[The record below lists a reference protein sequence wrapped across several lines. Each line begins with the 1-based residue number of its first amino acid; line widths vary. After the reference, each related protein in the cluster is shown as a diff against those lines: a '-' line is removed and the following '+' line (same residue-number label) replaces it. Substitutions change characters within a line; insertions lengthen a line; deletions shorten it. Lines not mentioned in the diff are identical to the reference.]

1 MARISKPGLDYFPL
15 DVNFFQDRK
24 VRRIS
29 NRHHAAGIAALT
41 SLLCLIYK
49 EKGFYVAWNQDT
61 LFDISQEVCC
71 EEEEMQAIIDDCLS
85 VGLFDTY
92 IYKEYGILTS
102 QAIQEQYH
110 KIITDS
116 RRKYKLP
123 LERFWLI
130 KEGEDGTENNS
141 AEIRNN
147 INSKGTEVYEAESHI
162 VGAEVNAIKTRINI
176 TATEVTKTKTG
187 IGTTGT
193 NIHAAGTG
201 INATKTV
208 TDEAAMK
215 INAAKNREIAATI
228 PQTKQ
233 ETDTEIES
241 KSETDT
247 EIKSKPERERER
259 DKERERQS
267 KTENE
272 WEKDR
277 EQPPVPSN
285 GVFQAAPVAVKGLS
299 LEISSGKR
307 GEENKEERRNEGIDQ
322 KGETRYNG
330 TQYERNQ
337 QEEAKHNGTQYERN
351 QQEEAKYNG
360 TQYERSQQEEAKYN
374 GTQYERNQQEEAKH
388 NGTQYERNQQEEAK
402 YNGTQYERS
411 QQEEAKYN
419 GTQYERNQQEEA
431 KHNGTQ
437 YERNQQEEAKHNGT
451 QYERSQQEEAPNE
464 NTASGGFSESLLR
477 LNMDAIGIRNE
488 PTVKAILA
496 LARRRK
502 LGGPCGTLWKVLS
515 SEYRSTLL
523 KKNEPGD
530 YILWAL
536 NHSAEFED
544 TYNGILKKRVRGR

>member
-123 LERFWLI
+123 LEQFWLI

-162 VGAEVNAIKTRINI
+162 VGAEVNAIKTGINI

-187 IGTTGT
+187 IDTTGT

-247 EIKSKPERERER
+247 EIKSKPERER

-307 GEENKEERRNEGIDQ
+307 GEGNKEERRNEGIDQ

-330 TQYERNQ
+330 IQYERNQ
-337 QEEAKHNGTQYERN
+337 LEEAKH
-351 QQEEAKYNG
+351 
-360 TQYERSQQEEAKYN
+360 
-374 GTQYERNQQEEAKH
+374 
-388 NGTQYERNQQEEAK
+388 
-402 YNGTQYERS
+402 
-411 QQEEAKYN
+411 N

-464 NTASGGFSESLLR
+464 STASGGFSESLLR

>member
-228 PQTKQ
+228 PQTKE

-337 QEEAKHNGTQYERN
+337 QEEAKHNGTQYER
-351 QQEEAKYNG
+351 
-360 TQYERSQQEEAKYN
+360 
-374 GTQYERNQQEEAKH
+374 
-388 NGTQYERNQQEEAK
+388 
-402 YNGTQYERS
+402 
-411 QQEEAKYN
+411 
-419 GTQYERNQQEEA
+419 
-431 KHNGTQ
+431 
-437 YERNQQEEAKHNGT
+437 
-451 QYERSQQEEAPNE
+451 SQQEEAPNE
-464 NTASGGFSESLLR
+464 STASGGFSESLLR

>member
-351 QQEEAKYNG
+351 QQEEA
-360 TQYERSQQEEAKYN
+360 
-374 GTQYERNQQEEAKH
+374 
-388 NGTQYERNQQEEAK
+388 
-402 YNGTQYERS
+402 
-411 QQEEAKYN
+411 
-419 GTQYERNQQEEA
+419 
-431 KHNGTQ
+431 
-437 YERNQQEEAKHNGT
+437 
-451 QYERSQQEEAPNE
+451 PNE
-464 NTASGGFSESLLR
+464 SIASGGFSESLLR

-488 PTVKAILA
+488 QTVKGILA

-536 NHSAEFED
+536 NHPAEFED
-544 TYNGILKKRVRGR
+544 TYTGILKKRVRGR

>member
-49 EKGFYVAWNQDT
+49 EKGFYIAWNQDT

-215 INAAKNREIAATI
+215 INAAKKREIAATI

-277 EQPPVPSN
+277 EQLPVPSN

-330 TQYERNQ
+330 IQYERNQLEEAKYNGTQYERSQQEEAKHNGTQYERSQ

-351 QQEEAKYNG
+351 QQEEAKY
-360 TQYERSQQEEAKYN
+360 
-374 GTQYERNQQEEAKH
+374 
-388 NGTQYERNQQEEAK
+388 
-402 YNGTQYERS
+402 
-411 QQEEAKYN
+411 
-419 GTQYERNQQEEA
+419 
-431 KHNGTQ
+431 
-437 YERNQQEEAKHNGT
+437 NGT

>member
-1 MARISKPGLDYFPL
+1 
-15 DVNFFQDRK
+15 
-24 VRRIS
+24 
-29 NRHHAAGIAALT
+29 
-41 SLLCLIYK
+41 
-49 EKGFYVAWNQDT
+49 
-61 LFDISQEVCC
+61 
-71 EEEEMQAIIDDCLS
+71 MQAIIDDCLS

-360 TQYERSQQEEAKYN
+360 TQYERSQQEEA
-374 GTQYERNQQEEAKH
+374 
-388 NGTQYERNQQEEAK
+388 
-402 YNGTQYERS
+402 
-411 QQEEAKYN
+411 
-419 GTQYERNQQEEA
+419 
-431 KHNGTQ
+431 
-437 YERNQQEEAKHNGT
+437 
-451 QYERSQQEEAPNE
+451 PNE
-464 NTASGGFSESLLR
+464 STASGGFSESLLR

>member
-130 KEGEDGTENNS
+130 KEEEDGTGNNS
-141 AEIRNN
+141 AEIRSN
-147 INSKGTEVYEAESHI
+147 INIKGTEVDEAESNI
-162 VGAEVNAIKTRINI
+162 VGAEVNAIKTGVNI
-176 TATEVTKTKTG
+176 AATEVTKTKTG

-193 NIHAAGTG
+193 DIHAAGTG

-208 TDEAAMK
+208 TDGAAMK

-247 EIKSKPERERER
+247 EIQSKPKREMENDIKPEREK

-307 GEENKEERRNEGIDQ
+307 EEENKEERRYEGIDQ
-322 KGETRYNG
+322 K
-330 TQYERNQ
+330 
-337 QEEAKHNGTQYERN
+337 
-351 QQEEAKYNG
+351 EEAKYNG
-360 TQYERSQQEEAKYN
+360 TQYERS
-374 GTQYERNQQEEAKH
+374 
-388 NGTQYERNQQEEAK
+388 
-402 YNGTQYERS
+402 
-411 QQEEAKYN
+411 
-419 GTQYERNQQEEA
+419 
-431 KHNGTQ
+431 
-437 YERNQQEEAKHNGT
+437 QQEEAKHNGT

-464 NTASGGFSESLLR
+464 SIASGGFSESLLR
-477 LNMDAIGIRNE
+477 LNMAAIGIRNE
-488 PTVKAILA
+488 QTVKAILA
-496 LARRRK
+496 LARRGK

-536 NHSAEFED
+536 NHPAEFED
-544 TYNGILKKRVRGR
+544 TYTGILKKRVRGR

>member
-130 KEGEDGTENNS
+130 KEEKDGTGNNS
-141 AEIRNN
+141 ADIRSN
-147 INSKGTEVYEAESHI
+147 INSKGTEVDEAENKI
-162 VGAEVNAIKTRINI
+162 VDAGVNTTKTGVNI
-176 TATEVTKTKTG
+176 TATEVTKTKPG

-193 NIHAAGTG
+193 NIHAAGTDIHAAGTG

-208 TDEAAMK
+208 TDGAAMK

-247 EIKSKPERERER
+247 EIQSKPKREMENDIKPEREK
-259 DKERERQS
+259 DKERATQS

-285 GVFQAAPVAVKGLS
+285 GVSQAAPVAVKGLS

-307 GEENKEERRNEGIDQ
+307 EEENKEERRNGGIDQ
-322 KGETRYNG
+322 KGEARYNG

-337 QEEAKHNGTQYERN
+337 LEEPKHNGTQYERN
-351 QQEEAKYNG
+351 QQEEA
-360 TQYERSQQEEAKYN
+360 
-374 GTQYERNQQEEAKH
+374 
-388 NGTQYERNQQEEAK
+388 
-402 YNGTQYERS
+402 
-411 QQEEAKYN
+411 
-419 GTQYERNQQEEA
+419 
-431 KHNGTQ
+431 
-437 YERNQQEEAKHNGT
+437 
-451 QYERSQQEEAPNE
+451 PNE
-464 NTASGGFSESLLR
+464 SIASGGFSESLLR

-488 PTVKAILA
+488 QTVKGILA

-536 NHSAEFED
+536 NHPAEFED
-544 TYNGILKKRVRGR
+544 TYTGILKKRVRGR

>member
-49 EKGFYVAWNQDT
+49 EKGFYIAWNQDT

-71 EEEEMQAIIDDCLS
+71 EEEMQAIIDDCLS

-123 LERFWLI
+123 LEQFWLI

-147 INSKGTEVYEAESHI
+147 INSKGTEVDEAESHI
-162 VGAEVNAIKTRINI
+162 VGAEVNAIKTGINI

-187 IGTTGT
+187 IDTTGT

-215 INAAKNREIAATI
+215 INAAKKREIAATI

-330 TQYERNQ
+330 IQYERNQ
-337 QEEAKHNGTQYERN
+337 LEEAKHNGTQYERN
-351 QQEEAKYNG
+351 QQEEAKHNG

-388 NGTQYERNQQEEAK
+388 NGTQYER
-402 YNGTQYERS
+402 
-411 QQEEAKYN
+411 
-419 GTQYERNQQEEA
+419 
-431 KHNGTQ
+431 
-437 YERNQQEEAKHNGT
+437 
-451 QYERSQQEEAPNE
+451 SQQEEAPNE
-464 NTASGGFSESLLR
+464 STASGGFSESLLR

>member
-162 VGAEVNAIKTRINI
+162 VGAEVNAIKTGINI

-247 EIKSKPERERER
+247 EIKSKPERER

-337 QEEAKHNGTQYERN
+337 QEEAK
-351 QQEEAKYNG
+351 YNG
-360 TQYERSQQEEAKYN
+360 TQYERSQQEK
-374 GTQYERNQQEEAKH
+374 
-388 NGTQYERNQQEEAK
+388 
-402 YNGTQYERS
+402 
-411 QQEEAKYN
+411 
-419 GTQYERNQQEEA
+419 
-431 KHNGTQ
+431 
-437 YERNQQEEAKHNGT
+437 
-451 QYERSQQEEAPNE
+451 APNE
-464 NTASGGFSESLLR
+464 STASGGFSESLLR

>member
-130 KEGEDGTENNS
+130 KEEKDGTGNNS
-141 AEIRNN
+141 ADIRSN
-147 INSKGTEVYEAESHI
+147 INSKGTEVDEAENKI
-162 VGAEVNAIKTRINI
+162 VDAGVNTTKTGVNI
-176 TATEVTKTKTG
+176 TATEVTKTKPG

-193 NIHAAGTG
+193 NIHAAGTDIHAAGTG

-208 TDEAAMK
+208 TDGAAMK

-247 EIKSKPERERER
+247 EIQSKPKREMENDIKPEREK

-285 GVFQAAPVAVKGLS
+285 GVSQAAPVAVKGLS

-307 GEENKEERRNEGIDQ
+307 EEENKEERRNGGIDQ
-322 KGETRYNG
+322 KGEARYNG

-337 QEEAKHNGTQYERN
+337 LEEPKHNGTQYERSQQEEPKHNGTQYERN
-351 QQEEAKYNG
+351 QQEEA
-360 TQYERSQQEEAKYN
+360 
-374 GTQYERNQQEEAKH
+374 
-388 NGTQYERNQQEEAK
+388 
-402 YNGTQYERS
+402 
-411 QQEEAKYN
+411 
-419 GTQYERNQQEEA
+419 
-431 KHNGTQ
+431 
-437 YERNQQEEAKHNGT
+437 
-451 QYERSQQEEAPNE
+451 PNE
-464 NTASGGFSESLLR
+464 SIASGGFSESLLR

-488 PTVKAILA
+488 QTVKGILA

-536 NHSAEFED
+536 NHPAEFED
-544 TYNGILKKRVRGR
+544 TYTGILKKRVRGR

>member
-49 EKGFYVAWNQDT
+49 EKGFYIAWNQDT

-123 LERFWLI
+123 LEQFWLI

-162 VGAEVNAIKTRINI
+162 VGAEVNAIKTGINI

-388 NGTQYERNQQEEAK
+388 NGTQYER
-402 YNGTQYERS
+402 
-411 QQEEAKYN
+411 
-419 GTQYERNQQEEA
+419 
-431 KHNGTQ
+431 
-437 YERNQQEEAKHNGT
+437 
-451 QYERSQQEEAPNE
+451 SQQEEAPNE
-464 NTASGGFSESLLR
+464 STASGGFSESLLR

>member
-330 TQYERNQ
+330 IQYERNQ
-337 QEEAKHNGTQYERN
+337 L
-351 QQEEAKYNG
+351 EEAKYNG

-402 YNGTQYERS
+402 YNGTQYER
-411 QQEEAKYN
+411 
-419 GTQYERNQQEEA
+419 NQQEEA

-437 YERNQQEEAKHNGT
+437 YERNQQEEAKYNGT

-464 NTASGGFSESLLR
+464 STASGGFSESLLR

>member
-123 LERFWLI
+123 LEQFWLI

-147 INSKGTEVYEAESHI
+147 INSKGTEVDEAESHI
-162 VGAEVNAIKTRINI
+162 VGAEVNAIKTGINI

-187 IGTTGT
+187 IDTTGT

-208 TDEAAMK
+208 TDESAMK

-360 TQYERSQQEEAKYN
+360 TQYERSQQEEAK
-374 GTQYERNQQEEAKH
+374 
-388 NGTQYERNQQEEAK
+388 
-402 YNGTQYERS
+402 
-411 QQEEAKYN
+411 
-419 GTQYERNQQEEA
+419 
-431 KHNGTQ
+431 
-437 YERNQQEEAKHNGT
+437 HNGT

-496 LARRRK
+496 LARRRN

>member
-123 LERFWLI
+123 LEQFWLI

-147 INSKGTEVYEAESHI
+147 INSKGTEVDEAESHI
-162 VGAEVNAIKTRINI
+162 VGAEVNAIKTGINI

-187 IGTTGT
+187 IDTTGT

-215 INAAKNREIAATI
+215 INAAKKREIAATI

-330 TQYERNQ
+330 IQYERNQ
-337 QEEAKHNGTQYERN
+337 L
-351 QQEEAKYNG
+351 
-360 TQYERSQQEEAKYN
+360 
-374 GTQYERNQQEEAKH
+374 
-388 NGTQYERNQQEEAK
+388 
-402 YNGTQYERS
+402 
-411 QQEEAKYN
+411 
-419 GTQYERNQQEEA
+419 EEA

-464 NTASGGFSESLLR
+464 STASGGFSESLLR

>member
-147 INSKGTEVYEAESHI
+147 INSKGTEVDEAESHI

-402 YNGTQYERS
+402 
-411 QQEEAKYN
+411 
-419 GTQYERNQQEEA
+419 
-431 KHNGTQ
+431 
-437 YERNQQEEAKHNGT
+437 HNGT

>member
-147 INSKGTEVYEAESHI
+147 INSKGTEVDEAESHI

-351 QQEEAKYNG
+351 QQEEAK
-360 TQYERSQQEEAKYN
+360 
-374 GTQYERNQQEEAKH
+374 
-388 NGTQYERNQQEEAK
+388 
-402 YNGTQYERS
+402 
-411 QQEEAKYN
+411 
-419 GTQYERNQQEEA
+419 
-431 KHNGTQ
+431 
-437 YERNQQEEAKHNGT
+437 HNGT

-464 NTASGGFSESLLR
+464 STASGGFSESLLR

>member
-49 EKGFYVAWNQDT
+49 EKGFYIAWNQDT

-123 LERFWLI
+123 LEQFWLI

-147 INSKGTEVYEAESHI
+147 INSKGTEVDEAESHI
-162 VGAEVNAIKTRINI
+162 VGAEVNAIKTGINI

-187 IGTTGT
+187 IDTTGT

-208 TDEAAMK
+208 TDESAMK

-330 TQYERNQ
+330 IQYERNQ
-337 QEEAKHNGTQYERN
+337 L
-351 QQEEAKYNG
+351 
-360 TQYERSQQEEAKYN
+360 
-374 GTQYERNQQEEAKH
+374 
-388 NGTQYERNQQEEAK
+388 
-402 YNGTQYERS
+402 
-411 QQEEAKYN
+411 
-419 GTQYERNQQEEA
+419 
-431 KHNGTQ
+431 
-437 YERNQQEEAKHNGT
+437 EEAKHNGT

-464 NTASGGFSESLLR
+464 STASGGFSESLLR

>member
-147 INSKGTEVYEAESHI
+147 INSKGTEVDEAESHI
-162 VGAEVNAIKTRINI
+162 VGAEVNAIKTGINI

-187 IGTTGT
+187 IDTTGT

-208 TDEAAMK
+208 TDESAMK

-307 GEENKEERRNEGIDQ
+307 GEENKEERRNEEIDQ

-330 TQYERNQ
+330 IQYERNQ
-337 QEEAKHNGTQYERN
+337 L
-351 QQEEAKYNG
+351 EEAKYNG
-360 TQYERSQQEEAKYN
+360 TQYERSQQEEA
-374 GTQYERNQQEEAKH
+374 
-388 NGTQYERNQQEEAK
+388 
-402 YNGTQYERS
+402 
-411 QQEEAKYN
+411 
-419 GTQYERNQQEEA
+419 
-431 KHNGTQ
+431 
-437 YERNQQEEAKHNGT
+437 
-451 QYERSQQEEAPNE
+451 PNE
-464 NTASGGFSESLLR
+464 STASGGFSESLLR

>member
-123 LERFWLI
+123 LEQFWLI

-162 VGAEVNAIKTRINI
+162 VGAEVNAIKTGINI

-201 INATKTV
+201 INVTKTV

-247 EIKSKPERERER
+247 EIKSKPERERERER

-330 TQYERNQ
+330 IQYERNQ
-337 QEEAKHNGTQYERN
+337 L
-351 QQEEAKYNG
+351 
-360 TQYERSQQEEAKYN
+360 
-374 GTQYERNQQEEAKH
+374 
-388 NGTQYERNQQEEAK
+388 
-402 YNGTQYERS
+402 
-411 QQEEAKYN
+411 
-419 GTQYERNQQEEA
+419 
-431 KHNGTQ
+431 
-437 YERNQQEEAKHNGT
+437 EEAKHNGT

-464 NTASGGFSESLLR
+464 STASGGFSESLLR

>member
-123 LERFWLI
+123 LEQFWLI

-147 INSKGTEVYEAESHI
+147 INSKGTEVDEAESHI
-162 VGAEVNAIKTRINI
+162 VGAEVNAIKTGINI

-215 INAAKNREIAATI
+215 INAAKKREIAATI

-247 EIKSKPERERER
+247 EIKSKPERER

-330 TQYERNQ
+330 IQYERNQ
-337 QEEAKHNGTQYERN
+337 LEEAKH
-351 QQEEAKYNG
+351 
-360 TQYERSQQEEAKYN
+360 
-374 GTQYERNQQEEAKH
+374 
-388 NGTQYERNQQEEAK
+388 
-402 YNGTQYERS
+402 
-411 QQEEAKYN
+411 N

-451 QYERSQQEEAPNE
+451 QYERSQQEEAKHNGTQYERSQQEEAPNE
-464 NTASGGFSESLLR
+464 STASGGFSESLLR

>member
-130 KEGEDGTENNS
+130 KEEKDGTGNNS
-141 AEIRNN
+141 ADIRSN
-147 INSKGTEVYEAESHI
+147 INSKGTEVDEAENKI
-162 VGAEVNAIKTRINI
+162 VDAGVNTTKTGVNI
-176 TATEVTKTKTG
+176 TATEVTKTKPG

-193 NIHAAGTG
+193 NIHAAGTDIHAAGTG

-208 TDEAAMK
+208 TDGAAMK

-247 EIKSKPERERER
+247 EVQSKPKREMENDIKPEREK

-285 GVFQAAPVAVKGLS
+285 GVSQAAPVAVKGLS

-307 GEENKEERRNEGIDQ
+307 EEENKEERRNGGIDQ
-322 KGETRYNG
+322 KGEARYNGTQYERNQLEEPKHNG

-337 QEEAKHNGTQYERN
+337 QEEPKHNGTQYERN
-351 QQEEAKYNG
+351 QQEEA
-360 TQYERSQQEEAKYN
+360 
-374 GTQYERNQQEEAKH
+374 
-388 NGTQYERNQQEEAK
+388 
-402 YNGTQYERS
+402 
-411 QQEEAKYN
+411 
-419 GTQYERNQQEEA
+419 
-431 KHNGTQ
+431 
-437 YERNQQEEAKHNGT
+437 
-451 QYERSQQEEAPNE
+451 PNE
-464 NTASGGFSESLLR
+464 SIASGGFSESLLR

-488 PTVKAILA
+488 QTVKGILA

-536 NHSAEFED
+536 NHPAEFED
-544 TYNGILKKRVRGR
+544 TYTGILKKRVRGR

>member
-49 EKGFYVAWNQDT
+49 EKGFYIAWNQDT

-123 LERFWLI
+123 LEQFWLI

-147 INSKGTEVYEAESHI
+147 INSKGTEVDEAESHI
-162 VGAEVNAIKTRINI
+162 VGAEVNAIKTGINI

-187 IGTTGT
+187 IDTTGT

-208 TDEAAMK
+208 TDESAMK
-215 INAAKNREIAATI
+215 INAAKKREIAATI

-247 EIKSKPERERER
+247 EIKSKPERER

-277 EQPPVPSN
+277 EQLPVPSN

-330 TQYERNQ
+330 IQYERNQ

-360 TQYERSQQEEAKYN
+360 TQYER
-374 GTQYERNQQEEAKH
+374 
-388 NGTQYERNQQEEAK
+388 NQQEEAK

-411 QQEEAKYN
+411 QQEK
-419 GTQYERNQQEEA
+419 
-431 KHNGTQ
+431 
-437 YERNQQEEAKHNGT
+437 
-451 QYERSQQEEAPNE
+451 APNE
-464 NTASGGFSESLLR
+464 STASGGFSESLLR

>member
-123 LERFWLI
+123 LEQFWLI

-162 VGAEVNAIKTRINI
+162 VGAEVNAIKTGINI

-187 IGTTGT
+187 IDTTGT

-208 TDEAAMK
+208 TDGAAMK

-247 EIKSKPERERER
+247 EIQSKPKREMENDIKPEREK

-285 GVFQAAPVAVKGLS
+285 GVSQAAPVAVKGLS

-307 GEENKEERRNEGIDQ
+307 EEENKEERRNGGIDQ
-322 KGETRYNG
+322 KGEARYNG

-337 QEEAKHNGTQYERN
+337 QEEPKHNGTQYERN
-351 QQEEAKYNG
+351 QQEEA
-360 TQYERSQQEEAKYN
+360 
-374 GTQYERNQQEEAKH
+374 
-388 NGTQYERNQQEEAK
+388 
-402 YNGTQYERS
+402 
-411 QQEEAKYN
+411 
-419 GTQYERNQQEEA
+419 
-431 KHNGTQ
+431 
-437 YERNQQEEAKHNGT
+437 
-451 QYERSQQEEAPNE
+451 PNE
-464 NTASGGFSESLLR
+464 SIASGGFSESLLR

-488 PTVKAILA
+488 QTVKGILA

-536 NHSAEFED
+536 NHPAEFED
-544 TYNGILKKRVRGR
+544 TYTGILKKRVRGR

>member
-123 LERFWLI
+123 LEQFWLI

-147 INSKGTEVYEAESHI
+147 INSKGTEVDEAESHI
-162 VGAEVNAIKTRINI
+162 VGAEVNAIKTGINI

-187 IGTTGT
+187 IDTTGT

-307 GEENKEERRNEGIDQ
+307 GEENKEERRNEEIDQ

-330 TQYERNQ
+330 IQYERNQ
-337 QEEAKHNGTQYERN
+337 L
-351 QQEEAKYNG
+351 EEAKYNG
-360 TQYERSQQEEAKYN
+360 TQYERSQQEEA
-374 GTQYERNQQEEAKH
+374 
-388 NGTQYERNQQEEAK
+388 
-402 YNGTQYERS
+402 
-411 QQEEAKYN
+411 
-419 GTQYERNQQEEA
+419 
-431 KHNGTQ
+431 
-437 YERNQQEEAKHNGT
+437 
-451 QYERSQQEEAPNE
+451 PNE
-464 NTASGGFSESLLR
+464 STASGGFSESLLR

>member
-49 EKGFYVAWNQDT
+49 EKGFYIAWNQDT

-123 LERFWLI
+123 LEQFWLI

-147 INSKGTEVYEAESHI
+147 INSKGTEVDEAESHI
-162 VGAEVNAIKTRINI
+162 VGAEVNAIKTGINI

-215 INAAKNREIAATI
+215 INAAKKREIAATI

-247 EIKSKPERERER
+247 EIKSKPERER

-330 TQYERNQ
+330 IQYERNQ
-337 QEEAKHNGTQYERN
+337 L
-351 QQEEAKYNG
+351 EEAKYNG
-360 TQYERSQQEEAKYN
+360 TQYERS
-374 GTQYERNQQEEAKH
+374 
-388 NGTQYERNQQEEAK
+388 
-402 YNGTQYERS
+402 
-411 QQEEAKYN
+411 
-419 GTQYERNQQEEA
+419 
-431 KHNGTQ
+431 
-437 YERNQQEEAKHNGT
+437 QQEEAKHNGT

-464 NTASGGFSESLLR
+464 STASGGFSESLLR

>member
-130 KEGEDGTENNS
+130 KEEKDGTGNNS
-141 AEIRNN
+141 ADIRSN
-147 INSKGTEVYEAESHI
+147 INSKGTEVDEAENKI
-162 VGAEVNAIKTRINI
+162 VDAGVNTTKTGVNI
-176 TATEVTKTKTG
+176 TATEVTKTKPG

-193 NIHAAGTG
+193 NIHAAGTDIHAAGTG

-208 TDEAAMK
+208 TDGAAMK

-247 EIKSKPERERER
+247 EIQSKPKREMENDIKPEREK

-285 GVFQAAPVAVKGLS
+285 GVSQAAPVAVKGLS

-307 GEENKEERRNEGIDQ
+307 EEENKEERRNGGIDQ
-322 KGETRYNG
+322 KGEARY
-330 TQYERNQ
+330 
-337 QEEAKHNGTQYERN
+337 
-351 QQEEAKYNG
+351 
-360 TQYERSQQEEAKYN
+360 
-374 GTQYERNQQEEAKH
+374 
-388 NGTQYERNQQEEAK
+388 
-402 YNGTQYERS
+402 
-411 QQEEAKYN
+411 
-419 GTQYERNQQEEA
+419 
-431 KHNGTQ
+431 
-437 YERNQQEEAKHNGT
+437 NGT

-464 NTASGGFSESLLR
+464 STASGGFSESLLR

-488 PTVKAILA
+488 QTVKGILA

-536 NHSAEFED
+536 NHPAEFED
-544 TYNGILKKRVRGR
+544 TYTGILKKRVRGR

>member
-162 VGAEVNAIKTRINI
+162 VGAEVNAIKTGINI

-247 EIKSKPERERER
+247 EIKSKPERER

-330 TQYERNQ
+330 IQYERNQ
-337 QEEAKHNGTQYERN
+337 LEEAKYNGTQYERN

-360 TQYERSQQEEAKYN
+360 TQYERSQQEK
-374 GTQYERNQQEEAKH
+374 
-388 NGTQYERNQQEEAK
+388 
-402 YNGTQYERS
+402 
-411 QQEEAKYN
+411 
-419 GTQYERNQQEEA
+419 
-431 KHNGTQ
+431 
-437 YERNQQEEAKHNGT
+437 
-451 QYERSQQEEAPNE
+451 APNE
-464 NTASGGFSESLLR
+464 STASGGFSESLLR

>member
-130 KEGEDGTENNS
+130 KEEKDGTGNNS
-141 AEIRNN
+141 ADIRSN
-147 INSKGTEVYEAESHI
+147 INSKGTEVDEAENKI
-162 VGAEVNAIKTRINI
+162 VDAGVNTTKTGVNI
-176 TATEVTKTKTG
+176 TATEVTKTKPG

-193 NIHAAGTG
+193 NIHAAGTDIHAAGTG

-208 TDEAAMK
+208 TDGAAMK

-247 EIKSKPERERER
+247 EIQSKPKREMENDIKPEREK

-285 GVFQAAPVAVKGLS
+285 GVSQAAPVAVKGLS

-307 GEENKEERRNEGIDQ
+307 EEENKEERRNGGIDQ
-322 KGETRYNG
+322 KGEARYNG
-330 TQYERNQ
+330 THYERHQ
-337 QEEAKHNGTQYERN
+337 QEEPKHNGTQYERN
-351 QQEEAKYNG
+351 QQEEA
-360 TQYERSQQEEAKYN
+360 
-374 GTQYERNQQEEAKH
+374 
-388 NGTQYERNQQEEAK
+388 
-402 YNGTQYERS
+402 
-411 QQEEAKYN
+411 
-419 GTQYERNQQEEA
+419 
-431 KHNGTQ
+431 
-437 YERNQQEEAKHNGT
+437 
-451 QYERSQQEEAPNE
+451 PNE
-464 NTASGGFSESLLR
+464 SIASGGFSESLLR

-488 PTVKAILA
+488 QTVKGILA

-536 NHSAEFED
+536 NHPAEFED
-544 TYNGILKKRVRGR
+544 TYTGILKKRVRGR

>member
-130 KEGEDGTENNS
+130 KEEKDGTGNNS
-141 AEIRNN
+141 ADIRSN
-147 INSKGTEVYEAESHI
+147 INSKGTEVDEAENKI
-162 VGAEVNAIKTRINI
+162 VDAGVNTTKTGVNI
-176 TATEVTKTKTG
+176 TATEVTKTKPG

-193 NIHAAGTG
+193 NIHAAGTDIHAAGTG

-208 TDEAAMK
+208 TDGAAMK

-247 EIKSKPERERER
+247 EIQSKPKREMENDIKPEREK

-285 GVFQAAPVAVKGLS
+285 GVSQAAPVAVKGLS

-307 GEENKEERRNEGIDQ
+307 EEENKEERRNGGIDQ
-322 KGETRYNG
+322 KGEARYNG

-337 QEEAKHNGTQYERN
+337 QEEPKQNGTQYERN
-351 QQEEAKYNG
+351 QQEEA
-360 TQYERSQQEEAKYN
+360 
-374 GTQYERNQQEEAKH
+374 
-388 NGTQYERNQQEEAK
+388 
-402 YNGTQYERS
+402 
-411 QQEEAKYN
+411 
-419 GTQYERNQQEEA
+419 
-431 KHNGTQ
+431 
-437 YERNQQEEAKHNGT
+437 
-451 QYERSQQEEAPNE
+451 PNE
-464 NTASGGFSESLLR
+464 SIASGGFSESLLR

-488 PTVKAILA
+488 QTVKGILA

-536 NHSAEFED
+536 NHPAEFED
-544 TYNGILKKRVRGR
+544 TYTGILKKRVRGR

>member
-49 EKGFYVAWNQDT
+49 EKGFYIAWNQDT

-123 LERFWLI
+123 LEQFWLI

-162 VGAEVNAIKTRINI
+162 VGAEVNAIKTGINI

-187 IGTTGT
+187 IDTTGT

-337 QEEAKHNGTQYERN
+337 QEEAKHNGTQYER
-351 QQEEAKYNG
+351 
-360 TQYERSQQEEAKYN
+360 
-374 GTQYERNQQEEAKH
+374 
-388 NGTQYERNQQEEAK
+388 
-402 YNGTQYERS
+402 
-411 QQEEAKYN
+411 
-419 GTQYERNQQEEA
+419 
-431 KHNGTQ
+431 
-437 YERNQQEEAKHNGT
+437 
-451 QYERSQQEEAPNE
+451 SQQEEAPNE

>member
-130 KEGEDGTENNS
+130 KEEEDGTGNNS
-141 AEIRNN
+141 AEIRSN
-147 INSKGTEVYEAESHI
+147 INIKGTEVDEAESKI
-162 VGAEVNAIKTRINI
+162 VDAGVNATKTGINI
-176 TATEVTKTKTG
+176 TATEVTKTKPG

-193 NIHAAGTG
+193 DIHSADTR
-201 INATKTV
+201 IYATKTM
-208 TDEAAMK
+208 TDGAAMK

-228 PQTKQ
+228 PQTKL

-247 EIKSKPERERER
+247 EIQSKPKREMENDIKPEREK

-272 WEKDR
+272 WEKDK

-299 LEISSGKR
+299 LEISTGKR
-307 GEENKEERRNEGIDQ
+307 EEENKEERRNGGTDQ
-322 KGETRYNG
+322 KGEARYNG

-337 QEEAKHNGTQYERN
+337 QEEA
-351 QQEEAKYNG
+351 
-360 TQYERSQQEEAKYN
+360 S
-374 GTQYERNQQEEAKH
+374 
-388 NGTQYERNQQEEAK
+388 
-402 YNGTQYERS
+402 
-411 QQEEAKYN
+411 
-419 GTQYERNQQEEA
+419 
-431 KHNGTQ
+431 
-437 YERNQQEEAKHNGT
+437 
-451 QYERSQQEEAPNE
+451 NE
-464 NTASGGFSESLLR
+464 SIASGGFSESLLR

-488 PTVKAILA
+488 QTVKGILA

-536 NHSAEFED
+536 NHPAEFED
-544 TYNGILKKRVRGR
+544 TYTGILKKRVRGR

>member
-123 LERFWLI
+123 LEQFWLI

-147 INSKGTEVYEAESHI
+147 INSKGTEVDEAESHI
-162 VGAEVNAIKTRINI
+162 VGAEVNAIKTGINI

-187 IGTTGT
+187 IDTTGT

-247 EIKSKPERERER
+247 EIKSKPERER

-277 EQPPVPSN
+277 EQLPVPSN

-330 TQYERNQ
+330 IQYERNQ
-337 QEEAKHNGTQYERN
+337 LEEAKH
-351 QQEEAKYNG
+351 
-360 TQYERSQQEEAKYN
+360 
-374 GTQYERNQQEEAKH
+374 
-388 NGTQYERNQQEEAK
+388 
-402 YNGTQYERS
+402 
-411 QQEEAKYN
+411 N

-464 NTASGGFSESLLR
+464 STASGGFSESLLR

>member
-123 LERFWLI
+123 LEQFWLI

-147 INSKGTEVYEAESHI
+147 INSKGTEVDEAESHI
-162 VGAEVNAIKTRINI
+162 VGAEVNAIKTGINI

-351 QQEEAKYNG
+351 QQEEAK
-360 TQYERSQQEEAKYN
+360 
-374 GTQYERNQQEEAKH
+374 
-388 NGTQYERNQQEEAK
+388 
-402 YNGTQYERS
+402 
-411 QQEEAKYN
+411 
-419 GTQYERNQQEEA
+419 
-431 KHNGTQ
+431 
-437 YERNQQEEAKHNGT
+437 HNGT

-464 NTASGGFSESLLR
+464 STASGGFSESLLR

>member
-49 EKGFYVAWNQDT
+49 EKGFYIAWNQDT

-123 LERFWLI
+123 LEQFWLI

-147 INSKGTEVYEAESHI
+147 INSKGTEVDEAESHI
-162 VGAEVNAIKTRINI
+162 VGAEVNAIKTGINI

-187 IGTTGT
+187 IDTTGT

-208 TDEAAMK
+208 TDESAMK

-330 TQYERNQ
+330 IQYERNQ
-337 QEEAKHNGTQYERN
+337 L
-351 QQEEAKYNG
+351 
-360 TQYERSQQEEAKYN
+360 
-374 GTQYERNQQEEAKH
+374 
-388 NGTQYERNQQEEAK
+388 
-402 YNGTQYERS
+402 
-411 QQEEAKYN
+411 EEAKYN

-451 QYERSQQEEAPNE
+451 QYERNQQEEAPNE
-464 NTASGGFSESLLR
+464 STASGGFSESLLR

>member
-49 EKGFYVAWNQDT
+49 EKGFYIAWNQDT

-162 VGAEVNAIKTRINI
+162 VGAEVNAIKTGINI

-187 IGTTGT
+187 IDTTGT

-247 EIKSKPERERER
+247 EIKSKPERER

-330 TQYERNQ
+330 IQYERNQ
-337 QEEAKHNGTQYERN
+337 L
-351 QQEEAKYNG
+351 
-360 TQYERSQQEEAKYN
+360 
-374 GTQYERNQQEEAKH
+374 
-388 NGTQYERNQQEEAK
+388 
-402 YNGTQYERS
+402 
-411 QQEEAKYN
+411 
-419 GTQYERNQQEEA
+419 EEA

-464 NTASGGFSESLLR
+464 STASGGFSESLLR

>member
-49 EKGFYVAWNQDT
+49 EKGFYIAWNQDT

-123 LERFWLI
+123 LEQFWLI

-147 INSKGTEVYEAESHI
+147 INSKGTEVDEAESHI
-162 VGAEVNAIKTRINI
+162 VGAEVNAIKTGINI

-187 IGTTGT
+187 IDTTGT

-215 INAAKNREIAATI
+215 INAAKKREIAATI

-330 TQYERNQ
+330 I
-337 QEEAKHNGTQYERN
+337 
-351 QQEEAKYNG
+351 
-360 TQYERSQQEEAKYN
+360 
-374 GTQYERNQQEEAKH
+374 
-388 NGTQYERNQQEEAK
+388 
-402 YNGTQYERS
+402 
-411 QQEEAKYN
+411 
-419 GTQYERNQQEEA
+419 
-431 KHNGTQ
+431 
-437 YERNQQEEAKHNGT
+437 

-464 NTASGGFSESLLR
+464 STASGGFSESLLR
-477 LNMDAIGIRNE
+477 LNMDAIDIRNE

>member
-130 KEGEDGTENNS
+130 KEEKDGTGNNS
-141 AEIRNN
+141 ADIRSN
-147 INSKGTEVYEAESHI
+147 INSKGTEVDEAENKI
-162 VGAEVNAIKTRINI
+162 VDAGVNTTKTGVNI
-176 TATEVTKTKTG
+176 TATEVTKTKPG

-193 NIHAAGTG
+193 NIHAAGTDIHAAGTG

-208 TDEAAMK
+208 TDGAAMK

-247 EIKSKPERERER
+247 EIQSKPKREMENDIKPEREK

-285 GVFQAAPVAVKGLS
+285 GVSQAAPVAVKGLS

-307 GEENKEERRNEGIDQ
+307 EEENKEERRNGGIDQ
-322 KGETRYNG
+322 KGEARYNG

-337 QEEAKHNGTQYERN
+337 LEEPKQNGTQYERN
-351 QQEEAKYNG
+351 K
-360 TQYERSQQEEAKYN
+360 
-374 GTQYERNQQEEAKH
+374 
-388 NGTQYERNQQEEAK
+388 
-402 YNGTQYERS
+402 
-411 QQEEAKYN
+411 
-419 GTQYERNQQEEA
+419 
-431 KHNGTQ
+431 
-437 YERNQQEEAKHNGT
+437 
-451 QYERSQQEEAPNE
+451 QEEAPNE
-464 NTASGGFSESLLR
+464 SIASGGFSESLLR

-488 PTVKAILA
+488 QTVKGILA

-536 NHSAEFED
+536 NHPAEFED
-544 TYNGILKKRVRGR
+544 TYTGILKKRVRGR

>member
-49 EKGFYVAWNQDT
+49 EKGFYIAWNQDT

-123 LERFWLI
+123 LEQFWLI

-147 INSKGTEVYEAESHI
+147 INSKGTEVDEAESHI
-162 VGAEVNAIKTRINI
+162 VGAEVNAIKTGINI

-187 IGTTGT
+187 IDTTGT

-208 TDEAAMK
+208 TDESAMK
-215 INAAKNREIAATI
+215 INAAKKREIAATI

-337 QEEAKHNGTQYERN
+337 QEEAK
-351 QQEEAKYNG
+351 YNG
-360 TQYERSQQEEAKYN
+360 TQYERS
-374 GTQYERNQQEEAKH
+374 QQEEAKH
-388 NGTQYERNQQEEAK
+388 NGTQYERNQQEEV
-402 YNGTQYERS
+402 
-411 QQEEAKYN
+411 
-419 GTQYERNQQEEA
+419 
-431 KHNGTQ
+431 
-437 YERNQQEEAKHNGT
+437 
-451 QYERSQQEEAPNE
+451 PNE
-464 NTASGGFSESLLR
+464 STASGGFSESLLR